1 MTPRTQTGSLV
12 LADISGFTA
21 FLATTE
27 LEHAHDI
34 LLELLQLVVDH
45 LKPSLT
51 VAEIEGDAVFA
62 FAPRGAFPRGETLL
76 ELVET
81 TYGAFLGRVESIRLH
96 TTCSCTACSAIPI
109 LDLKFILHHG
119 EFILQAVTGPGKP
132 LGSAVN
138 LAHRLLKNR
147 VGESTGWKAYAL
159 LTDSLVGELGLETE
173 GFHRQTEAYEGLPP
187 VETYS
192 FDLRR
197 RWEQIRQNRRFHVSA
212 AQADAGFSIDLPAAP
227 PLVWDWLNDPQR
239 RSSWVG
245 LQFERT
251 GGSSGRTGVGT
262 TAHCTHGAKVESV
275 HTLLD
280 WQPFDYFTEQISR
293 PSDGRPEALN
303 TMELEPIPQGT
314 RLHSRY
320 KVLLRPRWLIVPFF
334 RVSIAK
340 SVRDSLRTLHRLLA
354 QQSSSPPGSAAADPQ
369 PPSQDR

>member
-1 MTPRTQTGSLV
+1 MTARTQTGSLV

-21 FLATTE
+21 FLARTE

-62 FAPRGAFPRGETLL
+62 YAPRGAFPRGETLL

-81 TYGAFLGRVESIRLH
+81 TYGAFLGRVEAIRLH

-109 LDLKFILHHG
+109 LDLKFILHYG
-119 EFILQAVTGPGKP
+119 EYILQAVTGPGKP

-147 VGESTGWKAYAL
+147 VGEATGWKAYAL
-159 LTDSLVGELGLETE
+159 FTDALARELSLDTE
-173 GFHRQTEAYEGLPP
+173 GFHRQVEAYQDLPP

-192 FDLRR
+192 FDLRQ
-197 RWEQIRQNRRFHVSA
+197 RWVQIRQNQRFHVSA
-212 AQADAGFSIDLPAAP
+212 AQADARFAIDLPAAP

-239 RSSWVG
+239 RSSWIG
-245 LQFERT
+245 LQFERA

-293 PSDGRPEALN
+293 PSDGRPEAVN
-303 TMELEPIPQGT
+303 TVELEPIPGGT

-320 KVLLRPRWLIVPFF
+320 KVLLKPRWLIVPFF
-334 RVSIAK
+334 RVSMAK
-340 SVRDSLRTLHRLLA
+340 SVQDSLRTLHRLLVQEA
-354 QQSSSPPGSAAADPQ
+354 QPGPVSLPNDPLVSSERP
-369 PPSQDR
+369 